1 MPTTDRRSV
10 ISLRV
15 LTPLLAAALIASCA
29 GPLRT
34 TPSSNPAA
42 DPALV
47 GPVNGSVVVV
57 GGGHIGPEIYKKFIE
72 LAGGPDA
79 PIVVIPTAGGDAT
92 YPANWSGL
100 AAIKAAGARNVT
112 LVHTIDPKVANTDA
126 FVAPISAARGV
137 WFPGGR
143 QWHLVDSYAGTKSEV
158 EMRKVLE
165 RGGVIGGTSAGA
177 SILSSYLLRGA
188 REGNTVLMA
197 PGYEVGFGY
206 LRNVAI
212 DQHVVARDR
221 LLDLPAVIAKHPE
234 LLGISEDE
242 GTAWIVRGDHAEIM
256 GRNKAFVYG
265 GRDATDPGQPYLT
278 LRPGDEYDLNQRR
291 VTHRA
296 SADSP
301 LTDAF
306 VDSLFAEFAKP
317 GAPGAAVLVAQD
329 GRMLVNRSFGLA
341 DVATNTPV
349 TTRTNF
355 RLASVTKQFTAAAT
369 LLLVKDGKLKLDE
382 SLRDIF
388 PDYPAYGQKITVR
401 QLLNHTSGL
410 LSYEDF
416 VPDSQTRQIKD
427 AEVLTLMKKTDSTYF
442 APGSAYRYSNTGY
455 ALLSEIV
462 AKRSAVSFATF
473 LRNRIFTP
481 VGMHKTLAFEKSGA
495 AVTFRAYGHSQRN
508 GAWTQTDQ
516 SNTSA
521 VLGDGGIYSSVD
533 ELYRWDQALYTDE
546 LLPGAVWKDAFA
558 ASTLTDGKR
567 SGYGFGWFVDN
578 YRALPRLYHTGT
590 TAGFRNAII
599 RIPSMRVTVIVLTNR
614 SEAKPQELAER
625 LVDRLLFPAVDPR
638 WQKQNVAST
647 SGCRSLSAVS
657 EQIAWVGCSGG
668 KVFHTSDGGANWM
681 VDSVA
686 GAARLDFR
694 GIKAFDAN
702 TAVVVSAGPAEQGQA
717 RIYRT
722 TDGARSWQ
730 LTWSDS
736 TKGVFLDGVAF
747 WDPMHGFTFSDP
759 IDGKLVVFTT
769 DDGGKSWSKVP
780 AANMPAVIDGEA
792 AFAASNTQLTTQ
804 GSSNAWIASGG
815 GAEARVFRTTDRGRT
830 WSVSGTGMPGG
841 ASAGL
846 FGIAFADA
854 RNGLAVGGDYN
865 IARGTTDF
873 AIRTSDGGVTW
884 QRASTL
890 NRPDGVTQGLAFVPG
905 ASKPTFVA
913 TGGWGTAFTTDFG
926 ASWQHGDTLTSWAV
940 GFASPRVGWIAGPRG
955 RVARFTA
962 SPR

>member
-1 MPTTDRRSV
+1 MPTIHRASMSFAR
-10 ISLRV
+10 IP
-15 LTPLLAAALIASCA
+15 TPLLVAALVASCA
-29 GPLRT
+29 GPMHG
-34 TPSSNPAA
+34 PSGSGNTGGPAT
-42 DPALV
+42 V
-47 GPVNGSVVVV
+47 GPVSGSVVVV
-57 GGGHIGPEIYKKFIE
+57 GGGQIGPEIYKKFIE

-79 PIVVIPTAGGDAT
+79 PIVVIPTAGGDT
-92 YPANWSGL
+92 LYPANWSGL
-100 AAIKAAGARNVT
+100 AGIKAAGARNVT
-112 LVHTIDPKVANTDA
+112 LVHTIDPKIANTDA
-126 FVAPISAARGV
+126 FVAPIRVARGV

-143 QWHLVDSYAGTKSEV
+143 QWHLVDSYAGTKSEL

-188 REGNTVLMA
+188 REGNNVVMA

-221 LLDLPAVIAKHPE
+221 LLDLPAVLVKHPE

-242 GTAWIVRGDHAEIM
+242 GTAWVIRGDHAEIM

-278 LRPGDEYDLNQRR
+278 LRPGDEYNLAQRR

-296 SADSP
+296 SSDAP
-301 LTDAF
+301 LTDSF
-306 VDSLFAEFAKP
+306 VDSLFADFAKP

-329 GRMLVNRSFGLA
+329 GRMLVNRGFGLA
-341 DVATNTPV
+341 DVATKTPI

-369 LLLVKDGKLKLDE
+369 LLVVKDGKLKLDE
-382 SLRDIF
+382 SLKDIF
-388 PDYPAYGQKITVR
+388 PDYPAYGAKITVR
-401 QLLNHTSGL
+401 HLLNHTSGL
-410 LSYEDF
+410 LAYEDF
-416 VPDSQTRQIKD
+416 VPDSQTRQVKD
-427 AEVLTLMKKTDSTYF
+427 AEVLAMMKKTDSTYF
-442 APGSAYRYSNTGY
+442 APGSQYRYSNTGY

-462 AKRSAVSFATF
+462 AKRSGTPFATF
-473 LRNRIFTP
+473 VRNRIFVP
-481 VGMHKTLAFEKSGA
+481 IGMHKTLAFIKGGPE
-495 AVTFRAYGHSQRN
+495 VPFRAFGHSQRN

-521 VLGDGGIYSSVD
+521 VLGDGGVYSSVD

-546 LLPGAVWKDAFA
+546 LLPPAVWKEAFTPA
-558 ASTLTDGKR
+558 TLTDGKR
-567 SGYGFGWFVDN
+567 SGYGFGWFVDS

-590 TAGFRNAII
+590 TSGFRNAII

-625 LVDRLLFPAVDPR
+625 LLDRLLFQGSDPR
-638 WQKQNVAST
+638 WQKQNIAST
-647 SGCRSLSAVS
+647 SGCRSLSAVN
-657 EQIAWVGCSGG
+657 EQVAWVGCSGG
-668 KVFHTSDGGANWM
+668 KVFHTSNGGGTWM

-730 LTWSDS
+730 LAWSDS
-736 TKGVFLDGVAF
+736 TKGIFLDGVAF
-747 WDPMHGFTFSDP
+747 WDANHGFTFSDP
-759 IDGKLVVFTT
+759 IDGRLVVFTT
-769 DDGGKSWSKVP
+769 DDGGKSWARTP
-780 AANMPAVIDGEA
+780 AANMPATIPGEA

-804 GSSNAWIASGG
+804 GASNAWIASGG
-815 GAEARVFRTTDRGRT
+815 GAEARVYRTTDRGRS

-865 IARGTTDF
+865 IARGVTDF

-884 QRASTL
+884 QRASTI
-890 NRPDGVTQGLAFVPG
+890 NRPDGVTQEDG
-905 ASKPTFVA
+905 APP
-913 TGGWGTAFTTDFG
+913 
-926 ASWQHGDTLTSWAV
+926 
-940 GFASPRVGWIAGPRG
+940 SPPISARVGSTVTRSHRGRSDLHRRALAGSRG
-955 RVARFTA
+955 RVVAWRS
-962 SPR
+962 SPPNRNDV